1 MRNGKRRAAS
11 WVVASAAILTLS
23 LGAGGGADTGWTA
36 EPSSGIDAAAVNEAP
51 APTTF
56 NWEKLTQEATALLS
70 QYIRIDTTNPPGNE
84 LGAARM
90 LRERFLADG
99 IPATVWEPAPG
110 RGVIAARLRGIG
122 KHTKAIVLLSHMDVV
137 PANAKQWQVPPFSGE
152 VKDSDIWGRGAI
164 DDKGPGVIEMM
175 AMLAIK
181 RAGILLNRDVIFIAT
196 GDEEEGGRKGAGWL
210 VAHEKQVFADA
221 GYLLNEGGGIEQ
233 TPGHHRFYGVSL
245 AEKTPMWIRLTA
257 QGPSGHAAVPPD
269 ATAVTHLTAA
279 LSKLIAYRPPVRVI
293 DPVRDYFR
301 AIAKLD
307 DGPSEFKNLVISLR
321 KPAYRQNFLST
332 PRYSAMVRDT
342 ITPTVLGASQKTNVI
357 APTAYAEVDCR
368 LLPGADPKEFLDQI
382 RQVIGDDTIKVEVL
396 LNFPAVSSPPRSIL
410 MNAINA
416 VAWQNGHDTA
426 VPMMIAGFTDSHYF
440 RSSGLVAY
448 GFVPVELTTAQEHT
462 VHGINERIEVKELGN
477 GIRRMVEL
485 LRFAGGS

>member
-1 MRNGKRRAAS
+1 MRAAS
-11 WVVASAAILTLS
+11 WVVALAAILALS
-23 LGAGGGADTGWTA
+23 LGASVGAD
-36 EPSSGIDAAAVNEAP
+36 SVDSGAVNEAP
-51 APTTF
+51 TPQAF

-70 QYIRIDTTNPPGNE
+70 KYIRIDTTNPPGNE

-152 VKDSDIWGRGAI
+152 VKDGDIWGRGAI